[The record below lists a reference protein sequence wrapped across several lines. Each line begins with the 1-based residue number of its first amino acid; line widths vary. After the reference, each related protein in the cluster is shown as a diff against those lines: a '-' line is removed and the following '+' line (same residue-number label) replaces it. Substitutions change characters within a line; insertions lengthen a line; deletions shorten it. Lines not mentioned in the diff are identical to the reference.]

1 MIYAEFLDFFFWI
14 FPWRQNAKQGKHAAA
29 LFELPTPLTLNND
42 ITQEA
47 VQESIKLALL
57 SRNMVPYKSVII
69 NELLGDTGK
78 MSSSEKPLITADRQ
92 SNILKITL

>member
-1 MIYAEFLDFFFWI
+1 M
-14 FPWRQNAKQGKHAAA
+14 QNRENMQLV

-57 SRNMVPYKSVII
+57 STNLVSYKSAII
-69 NELLGDTGK
+69 KELFGDTEK

-92 SNILKITL
+92 SNNS